1 MRACVRPLQSSAVAK
16 QMRSAVAA
24 RWVDV
29 INRSTAKELNDDKRR
44 ATKELT
50 HVPPFQAAYETLLTV
65 LDRAPGRYGWSIH
78 QLWFY

>member
-1 MRACVRPLQSSAVAK
+1 MHACMRPLQSSAVVK

-29 INRSTAKELNDDKRR
+29 INRSTAEELNSDKRR
-44 ATKELT
+44 LTKELT
-50 HVPPFQAAYETLLTV
+50 QVAPFAAAYETLLAV
-65 LDRAPGRYGWSIH
+65 LDRAPGRYGWSI